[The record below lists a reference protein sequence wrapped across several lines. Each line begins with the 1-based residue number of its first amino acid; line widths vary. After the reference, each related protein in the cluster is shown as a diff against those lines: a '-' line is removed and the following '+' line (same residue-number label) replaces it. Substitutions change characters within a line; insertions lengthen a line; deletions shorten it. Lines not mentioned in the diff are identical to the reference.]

1 MKIAIRTMMLA
12 AVIVPTIASAAQSGN
27 GLTRAEV
34 RAQIAR
40 LEQAGYNPARKD
52 VNYPRLI
59 QQAEARVQSSEAT
72 RRVDASGYGSA
83 QPEGSGSGP
92 AVHSHASARSLYLHH

>member
-1 MKIAIRTMMLA
+1 MKIAIRTIMLA
-12 AVIVPTIASAAQSGN
+12 AVIVPTIASAAQSGS

-34 RAQIAR
+34 RAQIAQ

-52 VNYPRLI
+52 IDYPRSI
-59 QQAEARVQSSEAT
+59 QQAEARVRSSEAT
-72 RRVDASGYGSA
+72 RRADASGYGSA
-83 QPEGSGSGP
+83 QPEGAGSGT